1 MRGRVTFLPLPMIIR
16 KCSGVNPAL
25 CRDQKESREKVSFQH
40 KDEEKKKKD
49 VMTVSL
55 VSLSLYTHSH
65 SFSHTLLLILAHEPT
80 DMPDQE

>member
-16 KCSGVNPAL
+16 KCCGVNPAL

-40 KDEEKKKKD
+40 KDEEKKD

-55 VSLSLYTHSH
+55 VSLSLHTHSH